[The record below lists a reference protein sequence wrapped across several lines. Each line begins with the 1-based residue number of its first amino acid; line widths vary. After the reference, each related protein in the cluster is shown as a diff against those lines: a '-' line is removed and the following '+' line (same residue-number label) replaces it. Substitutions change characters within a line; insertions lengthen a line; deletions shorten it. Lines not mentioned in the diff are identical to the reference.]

1 MPALG
6 MAQETGRLVRW
17 LKDEG
22 DDVRRGEPLME
33 VETDKAVVE
42 VESPGEGVL
51 GGIRVR
57 EGDEVPVGETIAYL
71 LSPGEAPPA
80 GGQGGGDA
88 AVAAHPPAEAAS
100 GPAPELAA
108 DAPGEGFVGSPPRI
122 AASPKARRLAME
134 RGQDLAT
141 LAGSGPGGAV
151 VEADLARAAEV
162 TPAAAAGPARIQDSR
177 LWQAMA
183 ENTTLSWQQT
193 PHFFLF
199 RDVDAT
205 RLLETRGRLGAG
217 ITVTDLLGVLVAR
230 CLAEHPVMNLDAP
243 EVNLGLAVATESG
256 LVVPVIHAAARLSF
270 AEFAQ
275 RRAAAAERARSGR
288 LHSAD
293 LGGGTFTLSN
303 LGMYGVDAFTAIIT
317 EGQAGILAVGRI
329 TDRVVALDGQPA
341 VRPMMALALSCN
353 HRLVDG
359 ARGAQFLSDLAER
372 LEQAAATG

>member
-17 LKDEG
+17 LKSEG
-22 DDVRRGEPLME
+22 EDVRRGEPLME

-51 GGIRVR
+51 GGIRAH

-80 GGQGGGDA
+80 GGQGGGGA
-88 AVAAHPPAEAAS
+88 AVAAHPAAEAAS

-108 DAPGEGFVGSPPRI
+108 DGPGKGFVGSPPRI
-122 AASPKARRLAME
+122 SASPKARRLAME

-205 RLLETRGRLGAG
+205 RLLETRGRLDAG

-275 RRAAAAERARSGR
+275 RRAADAERARSGR

-329 TDRVVALDGQPA
+329 TDRVVAVDGQPA
-341 VRPMMALALSCN
+341 VRPMVALALSCN

-359 ARGAQFLSDLAER
+359 ARGTQFLSDLAER